1 MIFGLTVHF
10 GINGNN
16 TSFTNKRIMKLLILG
31 ATGMLGSQLLRS
43 CLNREM
49 DVCVLVRK
57 KKLLHENFPDLKDD
71 SIYLLDDIKDFG
83 NLEKQIAVIQ
93 PQVVVNCIG
102 IVKQSQ
108 LANNAFES
116 ISINTY
122 LPHLLSQYAARYQF
136 QFIHISTDCVFDGAE
151 GNYSEADDS
160 NAKDL
165 YGKSKYL
172 GEVYTDH
179 AVTLRTSIIGHELT
193 VPTFGLLEWFLGQGN
208 KTNGYTKAIFSGFTT
223 NELSKII
230 LDIVIPQKLT
240 GNVYNV
246 AATPISKYDLLKI
259 MADVYK
265 KDIEIVPSE
274 ALVIDRSLNGEKFKS
289 VTGYTAPSWPEMISQ
304 MYSDY
309 SAISNST
316 K

>member
-1 MIFGLTVHF
+1 
-10 GINGNN
+10 
-16 TSFTNKRIMKLLILG
+16 MKLLILG

-43 CLNREM
+43 CLNRGI
-49 DVCVLVRK
+49 DVSVLVRN
-57 KKLLHENFPDLKDD
+57 KKLLHENFPELKEE
-71 SIYLLDDIKDFG
+71 SIYLLDDIKDFEK
-83 NLEKQIAVIQ
+83 LEKQIAAIG

-122 LPHLLSQYAARYQF
+122 LPHLLSQYAGKYQF
-136 QFIHISTDCVFDGAE
+136 QLIHISTDCVFDGAK
-151 GNYSEADDS
+151 GNYSETDNS
-160 NAKDL
+160 NATDL

-193 VPTFGLLEWFLGQGN
+193 ATTFGLLEWFLSQQH
-208 KTNGYTKAIFSGFTT
+208 KTNGYSKAIFSGFTT

-230 LDIVIPQKLT
+230 LDVVIPQKLT
-240 GNVYNV
+240 GSVYNV
-246 AATPISKYDLLKI
+246 AAAPISKYDLLKI
-259 MADVYK
+259 MAVVYK

-274 ALVIDRSLNGEKFKS
+274 ALVIDRSLNGSKFKS
-289 VTGYTAPSWPEMISQ
+289 VTGYSVPSWPAMISE

-309 SAISNST
+309 SASSNR
-316 K
+316 KK